1 MDDTLRPKHH
11 INPPAQCDSP
21 KDAAAVSPPPQ
32 AQGKRRA
39 DCEEEDTPVTKHGE
53 PRLDGVAPG
62 NGEEKRERRPLER
75 EEQERKALA
84 RAGRLESREGGQTC
98 NRATGE

>member
-32 AQGKRRA
+32 AQGKKDGA
-39 DCEEEDTPVTKHGE
+39 DCEEEEDTEARGA
-53 PRLDGVAPG
+53 RLAGVAPG
-62 NGEEKRERRPLER
+62 NGEGERRRRRDRRPLER
-75 EEQERKALA
+75 EEHERKALE
-84 RAGRLESREGGQTC
+84 RAKRLESREAGQT
-98 NRATGE
+98 